1 MEHEL
6 FNLKHVTPTEPL
18 VDDPFYAW
26 LEANAKKGDRI
37 NDMDRICTYLA
48 EQGFIEGT
56 HKISEEALKIL
67 NYVLETW
74 YRCTPWGGT
83 MKLSEC
89 FTPGAAYY
97 VKGLPD
103 RMEVTASLNAL
114 LNESGWIYN
123 VSPDTTYF
131 EIIGDCLYA
140 KYQQILGSRFLCR
153 IKGE

>member
-1 MEHEL
+1 MRL
-6 FNLKHVTPTEPL
+6 FNLKHVTPTEPF

-26 LEANAKKGDRI
+26 LEANAKKGDQI

-48 EQGFIEGT
+48 EQGFIKGT
-56 HKISEEALKIL
+56 HKISEETLKIL

-74 YRCTPWGGT
+74 YRCTPYGGT

-89 FTPGAAYY
+89 FIQGDTYY
-97 VKGLPD
+97 VAGFPH
-103 RMEVTASLNAL
+103 RSGITPAL
-114 LNESGWIYN
+114 KTWIEESGWIYE

-140 KYQQILGSRFLCR
+140 KYQRILGSRFLCR
-153 IKGE
+153 IEGE